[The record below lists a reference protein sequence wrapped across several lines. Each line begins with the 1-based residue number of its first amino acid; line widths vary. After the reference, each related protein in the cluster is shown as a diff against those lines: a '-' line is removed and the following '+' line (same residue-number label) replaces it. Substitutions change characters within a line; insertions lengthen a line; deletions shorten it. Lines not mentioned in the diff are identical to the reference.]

1 MEGKTGLNLV
11 LTVVA
16 CLLVAA
22 GVVLCVLFGLGV
34 ALSDQLSVSAN
45 LFVGLGCIGFGLL
58 LLVACNIAANA
69 RITADNSYDTMRYL
83 ERLCQR
89 EGLTLD
95 DLARKD
101 ASFAER
107 IARRKEVARVQ
118 AELNEE
124 QQAHAQAVADAAGIN
139 EQLRQEQEANALA
152 QQRIEELEAQLEAA
166 ASTAAAPAEV
176 PAATVEEATAAAP
189 EVAAD
194 TTPAVEP
201 GCGISADEW
210 KTNLAGMGRCGTCGE
225 VVNVRTN
232 SRAGIVA
239 LVCKNNGT
247 DACTER
253 PMRIEEFAAKFV
265 AWYNAIYG
273 ADGELTAFSM
283 DKFLERVQSFELKDG
298 DILFVAK

>member
-34 ALSDQLSVSAN
+34 ALSDQISVAAN
-45 LFVGLGCIGFGLL
+45 LYVGLGCIGFGLL

-101 ASFAER
+101 ASFAAR
-107 IARRKEVARVQ
+107 IARRKEVMRVQ
-118 AELNEE
+118 NKLNEE
-124 QQAHAQAVADAAGIN
+124 QQAHAQAVADIEGVN
-139 EQLRQEQEANALA
+139 EQLRQEQDANVQA
-152 QQRIEELEAQLEAA
+152 QQRISELEAQL
-166 ASTAAAPAEV
+166 
-176 PAATVEEATAAAP
+176 AATQTETVDAPVEEVTETVVETVDAP
-189 EVAAD
+189 
-194 TTPAVEP
+194 VEQP
-201 GCGISADEW
+201 ISADEW
-210 KTNLAGMGRCGTCGE
+210 RAKLAGMGTCGTCGE
-225 VVNVRTN
+225 AVSVRTN

-265 AWYNAIYG
+265 AWYNAVYG
-273 ADGELTAFSM
+273 DEGQLTAFSM
-283 DKFLERVQSFELKDG
+283 DKFVEKVQSFELKNG
-298 DILFVAK
+298 DIAFVAK